1 MVGKTEL
8 RAVNVGV
15 EVRTPLEK
23 VVREVTTKI
32 DGETR
37 WWAVARY
44 AGIVKWL
51 KVKDE
56 RLQPGDT
63 TIR

>member
-1 MVGKTEL
+1 M
-8 RAVNVGV
+8 NVRV

-23 VVREVTTKI
+23 VVRELATKI

-56 RLQPGDT
+56 QPDDT
-63 TIR
+63 RC

>member
-1 MVGKTEL
+1 MEREEWKI
-8 RAVNVGV
+8 VNVRV

-23 VVREVTTKI
+23 VVRELATKI

-56 RLQPGDT
+56 QPGDT
-63 TIR
+63 RC